1 MVVTKERKKMVV
13 QSPDKWWQEERGQK
27 KPFFHYPYINWFH
40 RRLKTTKFNLEK
52 GNTYIS
58 EK

>member
-1 MVVTKERKKMVV
+1 MVV
-13 QSPDKWWQEERGQK
+13 QSPDKWWQEGRGQK
-27 KPFFHYPYINWFH
+27 EPFFHYPYINWFH